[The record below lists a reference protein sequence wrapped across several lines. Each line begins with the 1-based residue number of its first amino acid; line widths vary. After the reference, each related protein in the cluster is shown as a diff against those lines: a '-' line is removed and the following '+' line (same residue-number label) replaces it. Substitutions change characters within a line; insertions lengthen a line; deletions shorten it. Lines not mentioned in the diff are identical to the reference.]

1 MSFPLMGVETE
12 YAISGFDAAG
22 SAVGSGA
29 LAEAMLRTAFRNL
42 RGIPAHHG
50 RGLFIENGGMFYID
64 AGAHPE
70 FCTPECDDPLDVVRY
85 IRAGERI
92 VRGLAE
98 ELRGEGASARRVFL
112 TKGNIDY
119 SGSKNTWGC
128 HESYGYQCRPGL
140 MAEQIAPH
148 LVSRIVFTGAGGFDP
163 HSAGIVFSLSPRVY
177 YLERGSSEVARGRA
191 IVHRKNEPLSAGFN
205 RLHLVCGESLSSDL
219 ASWLK
224 IGTTAL
230 VVALIDRG
238 LSPAARAAPLT
249 PYRAMKAFAKDPTCR
264 VSVPTRSG
272 RETAISLQRRF
283 LEAAEAHLGDGT
295 LPPWAGKLCAAW
307 RRVLDDLEADPARLS
322 ASLDWAIKRSLY
334 EHRAR
339 EAGID
344 LDSISVWNT
353 VLPRLM
359 HTVRSS
365 PFRGRRVL
373 VEEVLAPTAPE
384 PVRDFVEKSAPLL
397 RRHGTRWE
405 DLRPLVDLRR
415 ELFEIETR
423 FPELSD
429 EGIFAALDRAGVL
442 RHRVPDLGDVDRAL
456 HEPPE
461 RGRARIR
468 GREVRRLAGEPRNGY
483 LCDWDRI
490 GDIRRRQVLDLSD
503 PYAESAE
510 WKPIGEAPPERIR
523 LFPF

>member
-1 MSFPLMGVETE
+1 MGVETE

-22 SAVGSGA
+22 NAVGSGA
-29 LAEAMLRTAFRNL
+29 LAEAMLRTAFRRL

-50 RGLFIENGGMFYID
+50 RGLFLENGGMFYID
-64 AGAHPE
+64 SGAHPE

-92 VRGLAE
+92 VRGLAQ
-98 ELRGEGASARRVFL
+98 ELRGEGTSARRVFL
-112 TKGNIDY
+112 TKGNVDY

-128 HESYGYQCRPGL
+128 HESYGYRCRPVL

-163 HSAGIVFSLSPRVY
+163 HSPGIVFSLSPRVY
-177 YLERGSSEVARGRA
+177 FLERGSSESGRSRA

-219 ASWLK
+219 AAWLK
-224 IGTTAL
+224 VGTTAL
-230 VVALIDRG
+230 VVAMIDRG
-238 LSPAARAAPLT
+238 LAPAAGAAPNS

-264 VSVPTRSG
+264 VSVPTSSG
-272 RETAISLQRRF
+272 RETAISIQRRY
-283 LEAAEAHLGDGT
+283 LETAEAHLGDGI
-295 LPPWAGKLCAAW
+295 LPPWAGDLCVAW
-307 RRVLDDLEADPARLS
+307 RRVLNDLEADPARLS
-322 ASLDWAIKRSLY
+322 ASLDWTIKRSLY

-344 LDSISVWNT
+344 LQSTSVWNA

-359 HTVRSS
+359 DTVRRS
-365 PFRGRRVL
+365 PFGGRRVL
-373 VEEVLAPTAPE
+373 VEEVLAPNAPE
-384 PVRDFVEKSAPLL
+384 PVQDFVKRTTPLL
-397 RRHGTRWE
+397 RRNGTSWE
-405 DLRPLVDLRR
+405 ELRPLVDLRKQ
-415 ELFEIETR
+415 LFEIETR

-442 RHRVPDLGDVDRAL
+442 RHRVPDLGDVDRAV

-461 RGRARIR
+461 RGRARVR

-490 GDIRRRQVLDLSD
+490 ADIRGKRMLDLSD
-503 PYAESAE
+503 PYAERAE
-510 WKPIGEAPPERIR
+510 WKPVGDRPPLRER